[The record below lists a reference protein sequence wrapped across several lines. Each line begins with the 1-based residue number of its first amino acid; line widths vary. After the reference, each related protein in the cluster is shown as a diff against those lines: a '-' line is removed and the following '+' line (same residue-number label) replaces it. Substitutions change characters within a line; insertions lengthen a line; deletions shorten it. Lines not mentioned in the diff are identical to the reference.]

1 MRIRLACFLVLCFPA
16 LAIAE
21 PPPISNF
28 TNFPKFESMKIS
40 PNGTYLAFTRHTT
53 EHEVMTVLR
62 LSDLKPTTQSQF
74 GDRIDI
80 ASFTWVN
87 DERLVISPTRRFPGL
102 VAHKVPTG
110 EMIGMDAD
118 GKDAELLFGYQAGER
133 RQGTRIEQRQS
144 VDQPGRVLA
153 RLPDSPTEV
162 LIQTYGYSYEGD
174 FNSVYR
180 MNVRNGFLRKVAGS
194 PIRDGEFRV
203 NLGGEVALVAG
214 ENKDG
219 NRHVYWRPSASSE
232 WKLMSDTA
240 MDGGLLWPMGPT
252 TTDGEFYAL
261 DNRDASTYGVYAWI
275 PAKESSRLLYRLPE
289 VDMGG
294 AVTDP
299 KGVPYVFGYDDHFP
313 RYWYPDPAHPLAD
326 FHLWLTKT
334 FPDHNVTITS
344 QTDDLKLAV
353 VEVSAPR
360 TPPIYF
366 VVDVPGRKF
375 LHQLQSRPDLKSAQL
390 AAVEP
395 IEFKARDG
403 KTIRGYLTMPPGAAQ
418 KNLPMIVVVHGGPH
432 GIEDVYDFDYETQL
446 LASRGYVV
454 LQVNYRGSGG
464 RGRNFEGAGYG
475 KWGREMQDDVTD
487 GVRWA
492 IADGVADAKR
502 ICIFGWSY
510 GAYAALT
517 GAFREP
523 ELFRCAVGAA
533 GVYDLPLMFE
543 KGDIQTARAG
553 IRYMKL
559 AIGTDEEELKRR
571 SPVYNADKIKVP
583 VLLLHGKLDDR
594 APYEHAKRM
603 RDALAKAGNTAEL
616 TSEWGEGHGF
626 FDEANRLAAYTK
638 MLEFFG
644 KHLGA
649 PVSGT

>member
-1 MRIRLACFLVLCFPA
+1 MRHRIACVLLLCAPA
-16 LAIAE
+16 WAGAE
-21 PPPISNF
+21 PPPVASF
-28 TNFPKFESMKIS
+28 SNFPKFESMKIS

-53 EHEVMTVLR
+53 EHEVITVLR
-62 LSDLKPTTQSQF
+62 LADLKPTTQSHF

-80 ASFTWVN
+80 SSFTWAN
-87 DERLVISPTRRFPGL
+87 DERLLISPTRRFPGL

-110 EMIGMDAD
+110 EIIGLDAN
-118 GKDAELLFGYQAGER
+118 GNDAEMLFGYSAGER
-133 RQGTRIEQRQS
+133 RQDTRIAQREN
-144 VDQPGRVLA
+144 VYQPGRVLS
-153 RLPDSPTEV
+153 RLTDTPTEV

-180 MNVRNGFLRKVAGS
+180 MNVRTGLLRKVAGS

-203 NLGGEVALVAG
+203 NLARDVALVAG
-214 ENKDG
+214 ENKNG
-219 NRHVYWRPSASSE
+219 NRHVYWRPSASSD
-232 WKLMSDTA
+232 WKLLSDTE
-240 MDGGLLWPMGPT
+240 MDGGLLWPLGPT
-252 TTDGEFYAL
+252 ATDGEFYAL
-261 DNRDASTYGVYAWI
+261 DNRDASTYGVYAWA
-275 PAKESSRLLYRLPE
+275 PATAASKLLYRHPE

-294 AVTDP
+294 AASDP

-313 RYWYPDPAHPLAD
+313 RYWYPDPAHPLAQ
-326 FHLWLTKT
+326 FHQWLVKT
-334 FPDHNVTITS
+334 FPDHNISITS

-353 VEVSAPR
+353 VEVSGPR
-360 TPPIYF
+360 QPRIFF
-366 VVDVPGRKF
+366 VADVPGRKF

-403 KTIRGYLTMPPGAAQ
+403 TTIRGYLTMPQGASQ
-418 KNLPMIVVVHGGPH
+418 KNLPMIVLVHGGPH
-432 GIEDVYDFDYETQL
+432 GIEDTYDFDYETQL

-510 GAYAALT
+510 GAYSALT

-553 IRYMKL
+553 LRYLKM
-559 AIGTDEEELKRR
+559 AVGTDEEELKRR
-571 SPVYNADKIKVP
+571 SPVFNTDKIKIP

-594 APYEHAKRM
+594 APYEHAKRL
-603 RDALAKAGNTAEL
+603 RDALTKAGNAPAWAT
-616 TSEWGEGHGF
+616 EWGEGHGF
-626 FDEANRLAAYTK
+626 FDEANRLAAYTL
-638 MLEFFG
+638 MLDFFG

-649 PVSGT
+649 PPAGP